1 MQCLFIHDVKRFTL
15 ATLLMFLGVFA
26 DSANAQAI
34 ITRDGTAA
42 IHLATQGN
50 STFVV
55 AGTAPHF
62 GKYRGYGE
70 VTLQPGEATGSM
82 AGVGVGVVQ
91 AADGDLLAAIVTLRV
106 SADGSSQ
113 VRFSW
118 RDSVEFSDGTV
129 VATTGRFVTHRPPGL
144 LVVIAIIAILIGL

>member
-26 DSANAQAI
+26 DSANAQSI

-70 VTLQPGEATGSM
+70 VALQPGDEEGSM
-82 AGVGVGVVQ
+82 VGVGVAVVE
-91 AADGDLLAAIVTLRV
+91 AADGDLLVAVVALQIN
-106 SADGSSQ
+106 ADGSSQ
-113 VRFSW
+113 IRFSW
-118 RDSVEFSDGTV
+118 RDSVEFSDGTTV
-129 VATTGRFVTHRPPGL
+129 STTGRFVMHRPPGL
-144 LVVIAIIAILIGL
+144 LVVIAIIAILIG